1 MVIIRQER
9 QEDIASI
16 HQVNARAF
24 SSIGEAHLVDKLR
37 SRHQIIL
44 SLVAIEDEQ
53 IVGHILFT
61 PVTLSGNEKEYTGV
75 GIGPL
80 AVLPKFQKQ
89 GIGTLLV
96 KTGLE
101 QCQQKGYE
109 FVVVLGD
116 PGYYSRFGFVSTS
129 RYHILCEYDVPV
141 AAFMAIA
148 LQEGALKKRP
158 GVVKYQPEFNDV

>member
-24 SSIGEAHLVDKLR
+24 SSIGEANLVDKLR

-44 SLVAIEDEQ
+44 SLVAIEEEQ

-61 PVTLSGNEKEYTGV
+61 PVALSGNEKEYMGV

-96 KTGLE
+96 QTGLE
-101 QCQQKGYE
+101 QCQKRGYE
-109 FVVVLGD
+109 FVVVLGE

-129 RYHILCEYDVPV
+129 RYHIRCEYDVPV
-141 AAFMAIA
+141 EAFMAIA
-148 LQEGALKKRP
+148 LQEGALTQRP
-158 GVVKYQPEFNDV
+158 GVVKYEPEFNDV

>member
-16 HQVNARAF
+16 YEVNAKAF
-24 SSIGEAHLVDKLR
+24 SSIGEANLVNKLR
-37 SRHQIIL
+37 SRNQIIL
-44 SLVAIEDEQ
+44 SLVAIADDQ

-61 PVTLSGNEKEYTGV
+61 PVTLSGSEKEFMGV

-101 QCQQKGYE
+101 QCQKKGYE

-129 RYHILCEYDVPV
+129 QYNIRCEYDVPV
-141 AAFMAIA
+141 EAFMAIA
-148 LQEGALKKRP
+148 LQEGALKQRP